1 MYEVKVVEHFC
12 AAHFLRGYKGK
23 CETMHGHN
31 YRVEFS
37 MTGPELNDIGML
49 TDFVDIRRAL
59 KEIIDG
65 WDHTVLN
72 EVAAFAGINPTA
84 ENIAREVCVVMAK
97 NPDFKNAVTAKCE
110 VWETERSV
118 ASYSINISS

>member
-1 MYEVKVVEHFC
+1 MYEVKVIEHFC

-23 CETMHGHN
+23 CESMHGHN

-37 MTGPELNDIGML
+37 ITGRDLNNLGML
-49 TDFVDIRRAL
+49 ADFVDIRRAL
-59 KEIIDG
+59 KEIIDE

-72 EVAAFAGINPTA
+72 EVEAFTGKNPTA
-84 ENIAREVCVVMAK
+84 ENIAREICVRMVK
-97 NPDFKNAVTAKCE
+97 YPDLGNATTAKCE

-118 ASYSINISS
+118 ASYTINISS